1 MTAVHRLVES
11 ARRRLQVSELL
22 EVAALAFPVAGWA
35 MLVWIV
41 ILRMFLWGSTS
52 SAMTSLSMMF
62 AIGAAIFLA
71 HAALLIARRGWPSRV
86 HAAAQLDERLNLAS
100 RISTALAVQDRG
112 DAFSLAAVADAN
124 RIALDAHNKNLLARS
139 FAYRFGPEWRVSL
152 ITALLVCAAWLFMP
166 NWISLA
172 VKKNQQAQQDAA
184 SVEKADQAEQR
195 LIDAMQSAMEV
206 ASLDE
211 SIQKSI
217 DASRESL
224 DRAKQQTISPADR
237 EAQAFQQRALL
248 EAALQKA
255 GEAEELNDNESL
267 KDALSELELSQGEER
282 EMLAALKRGD
292 FEAAAK
298 EAQKLADKAQSS
310 DPAEAAAAKQAL
322 EKVAAALDKQAAK
335 ESAKAGALKSKPTL
349 SKEDQKKI
357 AAAMKNAKQCNSI
370 GKQSKGSC
378 SGGAPVKNLMD
389 LLKKGS
395 AASSQKSSLSKSLA
409 ACRNPGSGGRGA
421 GSGFSKPQLADQ
433 PDTKPKQFTTEQVM
447 SESQDIDAEPI
458 ARDFVQGN
466 ATTTQE
472 ATRKLTVIE
481 NQVQAGLEEASEEDP
496 VPAPLREA
504 HQKYFSQWK
513 KKIED
518 AKENQTQTPAATTS
532 TPAVEPAKPS
542 SRAP

>member
-1 MTAVHRLVES
+1 
-11 ARRRLQVSELL
+11 
-22 EVAALAFPVAGWA
+22 
-35 MLVWIV
+35 
-41 ILRMFLWGSTS
+41 
-52 SAMTSLSMMF
+52 
-62 AIGAAIFLA
+62 
-71 HAALLIARRGWPSRV
+71 
-86 HAAAQLDERLNLAS
+86 
-100 RISTALAVQDRG
+100 VQDRG

-124 RIALDAHNKNLLARS
+124 RIAQDAQNKNLLARS

-152 ITALLVCAAWLFMP
+152 ITALLVCAAWLFIP
-166 NWISLA
+166 NWISSA

-195 LIDAMQSAMEV
+195 LIDSMQSAMEV

-217 DASRESL
+217 DASRETL
-224 DRAKQQTISPADR
+224 DRAKQQAMSPADR

-255 GEAEELNDNESL
+255 SEAEELNDNESL

-335 ESAKAGALKSKPTL
+335 ESAKAGALKSKPAL
-349 SKEDQKKI
+349 SKADQKKI
-357 AAAMKNAKQCNSI
+357 ANAMKNAKQCNSI

-409 ACRNPGSGGRGA
+409 ACRNPGSGGSGGARA

-532 TPAVEPAKPS
+532 APEAAAAKPS
-542 SRAP
+542 SIAP